1 MCVDYRELNSHTIKD
16 RYPLPLIDDQ
26 LDRLGK
32 GKFFTSLDLASG
44 FHQIPISDESI
55 EKTGLITPDGHYD
68 YLRMPF
74 GLANAPAVFQR
85 ALLNALGALKDSI
98 AVVYLDDILIPSAT
112 VGEGLEFLQLILK
125 ALKVAGFSLNI
136 SKCKFLQSSVKYL
149 GREISSDRIRP
160 DADKVRA
167 LVSSPTPTNPKQV
180 RQFMGLAG
188 YFRKFVPNF
197 ASATSCIT
205 KLTKLDEPFRWG
217 AEQDKAREYVVTHL
231 TSRPLLAIYDPTLPT
246 ELHTDASAVGYGGIL
261 IQKCDGQTRVI
272 AYFSKRT
279 TQTEAKYHSYELET
293 LAIVNSLKF
302 FRVYLL
308 GIEFVIV
315 TDCNTVKSTANKKT
329 LLPRVARWWSYMQDF
344 NFTLEYRKG
353 SSLSHVNF
361 LSRNPVSVRRVAH
374 NDWLRA
380 AQRGNEEVQ
389 RLLSSLRDGK
399 LDPKQYVEK
408 DGMLLHQELNS
419 DGTNTLR
426 WFVPR
431 QSRLGLL
438 RIFHDE
444 QCHIG
449 TEKTL
454 ESIRQHFWFPRMRNF
469 VKNYVKHCLPC
480 AVKKTRTG
488 PLQGYIGPL
497 PKPDEPLHTVHADC
511 LGPLTP
517 TVDGHK
523 HVLVF
528 IDAFTK
534 FCLLLPIRTLTSK
547 ETKEQIQ
554 NFFSLFGAPK
564 RIITDAGRNFQNLD
578 LAKFLDQW
586 GVKYHFVTPDVHRGN
601 GQVERYM
608 RTIMNLIRIE
618 VSVQSEWSSHLW
630 KIQLVLNTTIQKTI
644 GMTPLQALLGI
655 RASTPLVQSMVQN
668 LTDDVRPIRNINA
681 DRELVRKAL
690 KENSPNLS
698 AVNTRRRNTARY
710 NVGDVVL
717 MHRDSTMHKSK
728 QEYKFMGP
736 YEIISVT
743 PEGRFEI
750 RRLGRNAIT
759 KAAKEQLRPWPK
771 DWSVA
776 LDMDDLLEFL
786 EAESENEQ
794 SKMSLTSASFSL
806 QMG

>member
-44 FHQIPISDESI
+44 FYQISISDESI
-55 EKTGLITPDGHYD
+55 EKTSFITPDGHYD

-98 AVVYLDDILIPSAT
+98 AVVYLNDILIPSAT
-112 VGEGLEFLQLILK
+112 VGEGLEFLQLILE

-149 GREISSDRIRP
+149 GREISSEGIRP

-315 TDCNTVKSTANKKT
+315 TDCNAVKSTANKKT
-329 LLPRVARWWSYMQDF
+329 LLPRVARWGSYMQDF

-353 SSLSHVNF
+353 SSLSHVDF

-528 IDAFTK
+528 IDAFVYYYQK
-534 FCLLLPIRTLTSK
+534 
-547 ETKEQIQ
+547 
-554 NFFSLFGAPK
+554 K
-564 RIITDAGRNFQNLD
+564 RENTYKISFHYSGHRNGL
-578 LAKFLDQW
+578 
-586 GVKYHFVTPDVHRGN
+586 
-601 GQVERYM
+601 
-608 RTIMNLIRIE
+608 
-618 VSVQSEWSSHLW
+618 
-630 KIQLVLNTTIQKTI
+630 
-644 GMTPLQALLGI
+644 
-655 RASTPLVQSMVQN
+655 
-668 LTDDVRPIRNINA
+668 
-681 DRELVRKAL
+681 
-690 KENSPNLS
+690 
-698 AVNTRRRNTARY
+698 
-710 NVGDVVL
+710 
-717 MHRDSTMHKSK
+717 
-728 QEYKFMGP
+728 
-736 YEIISVT
+736 
-743 PEGRFEI
+743 
-750 RRLGRNAIT
+750 
-759 KAAKEQLRPWPK
+759 
-771 DWSVA
+771 
-776 LDMDDLLEFL
+776 
-786 EAESENEQ
+786 
-794 SKMSLTSASFSL
+794 
-806 QMG
+806 

>member
-55 EKTGLITPDGHYD
+55 EKTGFITPDGHYD
-68 YLRMPF
+68 SLRMPF

-85 ALLNALGALKDSI
+85 ALLNALGALKHSI

-112 VGEGLEFLQLILK
+112 VGEGLEFLQLILE
-125 ALKVAGFSLNI
+125 ALKVAGFPLNI

-149 GREISSDRIRP
+149 GREISSEGIRP

-293 LAIVNSLKF
+293 LAIVNSLKN

-315 TDCNTVKSTANKKT
+315 TDCNAVKFTANKKT

-353 SSLSHVNF
+353 SSLSHVDF

-389 RLLSSLRDGK
+389 RLLSCLRDGK
-399 LDPKQYVEK
+399 LHPKQYVEK

-419 DGTNTLR
+419 DGTNNLR

-586 GVKYHFVTPDVHRGN
+586 GVKYDFVTPDVHRGN

-728 QEYKFMGP
+728 QEYEFMGP

-794 SKMSLTSASFSL
+794 CKCLTSASFSL